1 MGLLHGEGIKPMT
14 ENETSNEIRAV
25 LNTGKTRA
33 FRNNIAR
40 INHQGRWINFGIPGQ
55 GGSDL
60 IGFHTLTITPEM
72 VGKRV
77 AVFLAVEC
85 KSSKGKPTSEQTAFI
100 EYVQSAGGIAGVA
113 NSGESA
119 LNIITQ
125 YKPCL

>member
-1 MGLLHGEGIKPMT
+1 MN

-25 LNTGKTRA
+25 LNSGKTRA

-60 IGFHTLTITPEM
+60 IGFHSLTITPEM

-85 KSSKGKPTSEQTAFI
+85 KSSKGKATPEQMAFI
-100 EYVQSAGGIAGVA
+100 EFIKTAGGIAGVA
-113 NSGESA
+113 NSSESA
-119 LNIITQ
+119 LKIITE
-125 YKPCL
+125 YKPCP

>member
-1 MGLLHGEGIKPMT
+1 MK

-40 INHQGRWINFGIPGQ
+40 INHQGRWINFGIPGK

-60 IGFHTLTITPEM
+60 IGFHTLTIKPDM

-85 KSSKGKPTSEQTAFI
+85 KSSKGKLTSEQTAFI
-100 EYVQSAGGIAGVA
+100 EYVKSSGGIAGVA
-113 NSGESA
+113 NSAESA

-125 YKPCL
+125 YQPCP